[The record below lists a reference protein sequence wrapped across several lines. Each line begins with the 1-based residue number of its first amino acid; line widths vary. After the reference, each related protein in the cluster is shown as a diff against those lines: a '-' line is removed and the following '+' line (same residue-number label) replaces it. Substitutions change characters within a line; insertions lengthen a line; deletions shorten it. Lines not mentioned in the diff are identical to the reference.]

1 MELFKIFGTIAL
13 NGQNQFNSD
22 IDAATQKGSA
32 FATKLTNGLKTVA
45 KVGGAALTAVGTG
58 MVWLSKQAIDSYGDY
73 EQLVGGVETLFKDS
87 ADTVQGYAENA
98 YKTAGLS
105 ANEYMETVTS
115 FSASLLQSLGNDT
128 AAAAEMAD
136 LAITDMSDNANK
148 MGTDMTAIQNAY
160 NGFAKQNYT
169 MLDNLKLG
177 YGGTKSEMERLL
189 KTANEI
195 NERQGIITDYS
206 IESYADIV
214 SAIHVVQTEMGI
226 TGTTAL
232 EASTTIQGSISSMK
246 SAWKN
251 LLAGISDPDQDLGL
265 LIDNMVETAGIALDN
280 LAPRIINLL
289 PRLTT
294 AIGTLIKKL
303 NKKLPGLIREM
314 LPALLSGAVSLI
326 AGVIAEIPSMLS
338 AVWEAVQTTWETLKQ
353 EFPFVK
359 DVEDVVQEIIRAIG
373 FEGGGLGLIIDDLR
387 EIFENLSIAIQ
398 PVIDKFSDYLKNGEL
413 VEDITTLID
422 DAMTLLAGAFKDV
435 KEIVGAIIDL
445 LPEYC
450 TNGELAADAMDVL
463 EEAAN
468 KVHDAID
475 FVNTL
480 LFQFSDWCSE
490 HKETIQTIAIVI
502 GAFATAWGLVNGAIT
517 LWNTIGAIAT
527 AVTTGLGAAVT
538 FLTSPINLVIIAV
551 GALIAIFVLLWNN
564 CEGFRQFWIDL
575 WEKIKESFA
584 RVVRD
589 LKLKVDIIKQAFILA
604 WSYIKTVWSAVDGFF
619 KQRFESIKKTF
630 SVVESVLSGDFEGA
644 WKAIKEILSGW
655 AEYFSGV
662 WEDIQEVFATAID
675 VGKKIVD
682 DIKEG
687 ISNKWND
694 LVSWFTG
701 IWDSLFGNRTVN
713 VSVNKSGGGGGGGR
727 DTVNGSHASG
737 LDFVPFDG
745 YVAELHKGEMV
756 VPAAEARA
764 LRSGYSGTQNVEMA
778 SLLKQI
784 LNAIEDSNRKETVLK
799 INNREFGRAVRG
811 AVNA

>member
-148 MGTDMTAIQNAY
+148 MGSDMTAIQNAY

-502 GAFATAWGLVNGAIT
+502 GSFAAAWGLVNGAIT

-538 FLTSPINLVIIAV
+538 FLTSPITLVILAI
-551 GALIAIFVLLWNN
+551 GALIAIVVLLVKNWDTVKETAQKCVDKIVEIWGVVCDWFDENVVQPIVEKFTEIWN
-564 CEGFRQFWIDL
+564 
-575 WEKIKESFA
+575 
-584 RVVRD
+584 
-589 LKLKVDIIKQAFILA
+589 
-604 WSYIKTVWSAVDGFF
+604 
-619 KQRFESIKKTF
+619 SITETF
-630 SVVESVLSGDFEGA
+630 SGA
-644 WKAIKEILSGW
+644 LDA
-655 AEYFSGV
+655 
-662 WEDIQEVFATAID
+662 
-675 VGKKIVD
+675 GKKIVE
-682 DIKEG
+682 DIKQGISDAWEG
-687 ISNKWND
+687 ITT
-694 LVSWFTG
+694 WFSEL
-701 IWDSLFGNRTVN
+701 WDGLFGNRSVN
-713 VSVNKSGGGGGGGR
+713 VNVNKSTSGGGV
-727 DTVNGSHASG
+727 DGSHASG

-811 AVNA
+811 AANA

>member
-1 MELFKIFGTIAL
+1 MELFQIFGTLAL

-22 IDAATQKGSA
+22 VDTATQRGSA
-32 FATKLTNGLKTVA
+32 FATKLTKGFAAVA

-87 ADTVQGYAENA
+87 ADTVQGYAQNA

-177 YGGTKSEMERLL
+177 YGGTKEEMQRLIDD
-189 KTANEI
+189 ANAL
-195 NERQGIITDYS
+195 NKAQGILTNYTM
-206 IESYADIV
+206 ESYADIV
-214 SAIHVVQTEMGI
+214 SAIHDVQTEMGI
-226 TGTTAL
+226 TGTTAK

-251 LLAGISDPDQDLGL
+251 LLAGISDPNQDLGL

-303 NKKLPGLIREM
+303 NQKLPGLIREM

-338 AVWEAVQTTWETLKQ
+338 AVWDAVKATWETLKQ
-353 EFPFVK
+353 EFPLLADIENTMEKIIGAFEPLQPIFRDLKDAFGKVKEAALPLIDKFGEYVTKGSLVK
-359 DVEDVVQEIIRAIG
+359 DVTNGIKTAAGFLADTYDSVKTIIETVIG
-373 FEGGGLGLIIDDLR
+373 
-387 EIFENLSIAIQ
+387 
-398 PVIDKFSDYLKNGEL
+398 
-413 VEDITTLID
+413 
-422 DAMTLLAGAFKDV
+422 
-435 KEIVGAIIDL
+435 L

-450 TNGELAADAMDVL
+450 TNGEMAADAMDIL
-463 EEAAN
+463 NEA
-468 KVHDAID
+468 VGFVGDAIG
-475 FVNTL
+475 FVVEGAGK
-480 LFQFSDWCSE
+480 FSDWCSE
-490 HKETIQTIAIVI
+490 HTGTIETITIIV
-502 GAFATAWGLVNGAIT
+502 GSFAAAWGLVNGAIQ
-517 LWNTIGAIAT
+517 LWNVIGVIST
-527 AVTTGLGAAVT
+527 AVTTGFGAAMA
-538 FLTSPINLVIIAV
+538 FLTSPITLIILAI
-551 GALIAIFVLLWNN
+551 GALIAIVVLLVKNWDTVKETAQK
-564 CEGFRQFWIDL
+564 CVD
-575 WEKIKESFA
+575 KIVEIWG
-584 RVVRD
+584 VVCD
-589 LKLKVDIIKQAFILA
+589 WFGENVIQPI
-604 WSYIKTVWSAVDGFF
+604 VGFF
-619 KQRFESIKKTF
+619 TG
-630 SVVESVLSGDFEGA
+630 L
-644 WKAIKEILSGW
+644 
-655 AEYFSGV
+655 
-662 WEDIQEVFATAID
+662 WEDITSIFSGALDA
-675 VGKKIVD
+675 GKKIVE
-682 DIKEG
+682 DIKQG
-687 ISNKWND
+687 ISDAWAGIT
-694 LVSWFTG
+694 SWFSNLWNG
-701 IWDSLFGNRTVN
+701 LFGNLHAD
-713 VSVNKSGGGGGGGR
+713 VSVSKTASEGGV
-727 DTVNGSHASG
+727 DGSHASG

-764 LRSGYSGTQNVEMA
+764 LRSGYSGTQNGEMA

>member
-1 MELFKIFGTIAL
+1 MEIFKIFGTLAL

-22 IDAATQKGSA
+22 IDTATQKGSA

-58 MVWLSKQAIDSYGDY
+58 MAWLSKQAIDSYGDY

-195 NERQGIITDYS
+195 NKKQGIITNYS
-206 IESYADIV
+206 IDSYADIV
-214 SAIHVVQTEMGI
+214 SAIHDVQTEMGI

-246 SAWKN
+246 SAWAN
-251 LLAGISDPDQDLGL
+251 LLTGISDPDQDLGL
-265 LIDNMVETAGIALDN
+265 LIDNMVQTAGIALDN
-280 LAPRIINLL
+280 LAPRIIELL

-294 AIGTLIKKL
+294 ALGTLIKKL
-303 NKKLPGLIREM
+303 NQKLPGLIREM
-314 LPALLSGAVSLI
+314 LPALLSGATSLF
-326 AGVIAEIPSMLS
+326 AGLIAEIPSMLS
-338 AVWEAVQTTWETLKQ
+338 AVWEAVKTTWETLKQ

-359 DVEDVVQEIIRAIG
+359 DIEDIVLQIIAAIG
-373 FEGGGLGLIIDDLR
+373 PEGGSLGLIIDGLR
-387 EIFENLSIAIQ
+387 EDFEGLATAVQ
-398 PVIDKFSDYLKNGEL
+398 PIIDKFTEYVENGEL
-413 VEDITTLID
+413 VNDITTLID
-422 DAMTLLAGAFKDV
+422 GGMEVLAGAFEAVESVIDAV
-435 KEIVGAIIDL
+435 IDL
-445 LPEYC
+445 LPDYC
-450 TNGELAADAMDVL
+450 TNGELAADAMELL
-463 EEAAN
+463 EEAVD
-468 KVHDAID
+468 KVDDALD
-475 FVNTL
+475 AVSTL
-480 LFQFSDWCSE
+480 LFDFSNWCE
-490 HKETIQTIAIVI
+490 DNEDVIQTIAIII
-502 GAFATAWGLVNGAIT
+502 GSFAAAWGLVNGAIT
-517 LWNTIGAIAT
+517 LWNTIGAIGT

-538 FLTSPINLVIIAV
+538 FLTSPITLVILAI
-551 GALIAIFVLLWNN
+551 GALIAIVVLLVKNWDTVKETAQKCVDKIVEIWGVVCDWFDENVVQPIVEKFLEIWN
-564 CEGFRQFWIDL
+564 
-575 WEKIKESFA
+575 
-584 RVVRD
+584 
-589 LKLKVDIIKQAFILA
+589 
-604 WSYIKTVWSAVDGFF
+604 
-619 KQRFESIKKTF
+619 SITE
-630 SVVESVLSGDFEGA
+630 V
-644 WKAIKEILSGW
+644 
-655 AEYFSGV
+655 FSGAL
-662 WEDIQEVFATAID
+662 DA
-675 VGKKIVD
+675 GKKIVE
-682 DIKEG
+682 DIKQG
-687 ISNKWND
+687 ISDAWAGIT
-694 LVSWFTG
+694 SWFSDL
-701 IWDSLFGNRTVN
+701 WDGLFGNRKVN
-713 VSVNKSGGGGGGGR
+713 VAVNASSSGGV
-727 DTVNGSHASG
+727 DGSHASG

-764 LRSGYSGTQNVEMA
+764 LRSGYSGTQNGEMA